1 MDSKTSQQILDK
13 VAEIKSAQQGI
24 AELNAATRS
33 QAHKNILSMLLLS
46 GVTMGG
52 LRGLQGL
59 SNLATRPKREDV
71 HHPGVTPVPIP
82 FPSDDEEEAAFS
94 KQADPEPYQ
103 WWQHPEALPGMM
115 IAGLGGGYGGW
126 KVMDQL
132 LDRRRVSESE
142 DELETAKREYQEA
155 LSSHV
160 SLPAQKAAAEK
171 SAATLLGEE
180 LDALFV
186 KVKSTIPM
194 EKFADPDD
202 GDGNIFGAT
211 GRALGWL
218 TSAPGKFYDWVRKDT
233 TRDSA
238 LGLYGAYSVPTL
250 LAGYMAGKGLSDK
263 FSRKRI
269 LDKALKERSK
279 QRAAARPPS
288 LYAVPA
294 DEEDES

>member
-13 VAEIKSAQQGI
+13 VAAIKSAQNPGI
-24 AELNAATRS
+24 SAINKATRAD
-33 QAHKNILSMLLLS
+33 AHNRILNMFLLS
-46 GVTMGG
+46 GATMGG
-52 LRGLQGL
+52 LRGLQGVL
-59 SNLATRPKREDV
+59 NLAGRTKAEDI

-82 FPSDDEEEAAFS
+82 ISDDDEEKQAFH
-94 KQADPEPYQ
+94 KQADPEAYK

-115 IAGLGGGYGGW
+115 AAGLGGGYGGW
-126 KVMDQL
+126 KVMDAL
-132 LDRRRVSESE
+132 LDRRRKSESE
-142 DELETAKREYQEA
+142 DELAAAKREYQEA

-186 KVKSTIPM
+186 KVKATIPM
-194 EKFADPDD
+194 EKFADPDE
-202 GDGNIFGAT
+202 GNIFGAT
-211 GRALGWL
+211 GRALNWL

-238 LGLYGAYSVPTL
+238 LGMYGAYSIPTL

-269 LDKALKERSK
+269 LDKALKERSQ

-288 LYAVPA
+288 LYAIPV
-294 DEEDES
+294 DEDDES